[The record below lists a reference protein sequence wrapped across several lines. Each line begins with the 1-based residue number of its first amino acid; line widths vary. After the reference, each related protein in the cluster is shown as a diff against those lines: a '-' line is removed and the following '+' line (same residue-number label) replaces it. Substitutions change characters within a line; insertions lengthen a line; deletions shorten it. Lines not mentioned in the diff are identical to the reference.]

1 MEYWRDY
8 LPANW
13 IDCSLSG
20 MLQRDWSTAPV
31 NMITSSHCYNDFTGC
46 LFLNVWSSNCASWR
60 IVVSMVLVRTTSRVT
75 LWAYPTCVQDKNYA
89 QPSTAALVVPVT
101 RHSTLGDR
109 AFPVIAAKFWNA
121 LPGDITSATS
131 LLTFRHK
138 LKTFLFRRSYGAWL
152 FWILCVFVLAFYFLV
167 FIFFWCFYVFLSC
180 CNVFLKCSLH
190 LYHANQFVVMIMM
203 MNCVISCILICCT
216 NVLIHSF
223 VCPLWVPNS
232 KEKQISIE
240 KPKFMSMF
248 SWRRMKLMCQLWSSH
263 FIYLF
268 SVHDT
273 QFPRAEI
280 WNYRNYIWNGH
291 VTVWTWNMSARQ
303 AALKHWTVTNKRRN
317 WNAVST
323 GVCHQ
328 FTY

>member
-1 MEYWRDY
+1 MYFAVFFRSWHPRKLELQNKRSTTLTTIPLLIIIHKCMLNTCSTMY
-8 LPANW
+8 LQ
-13 IDCSLSG
+13 CSDFLS
-20 MLQRDWSTAPV
+20 
-31 NMITSSHCYNDFTGC
+31 
-46 LFLNVWSSNCASWR
+46 
-60 IVVSMVLVRTTSRVT
+60 VSDLRSRQK
-75 LWAYPTCVQDKNYA
+75 LRS
-89 QPSTAALVVPVT
+89 PSTAALVVPVT

-109 AFPVIAAKFWNA
+109 AFPVIAARLWDA